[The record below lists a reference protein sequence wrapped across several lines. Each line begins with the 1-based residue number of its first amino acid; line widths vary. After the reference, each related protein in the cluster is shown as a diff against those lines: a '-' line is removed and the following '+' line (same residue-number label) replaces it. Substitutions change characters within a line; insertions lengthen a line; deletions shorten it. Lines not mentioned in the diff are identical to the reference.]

1 MKYMWELV
9 ARAKSKEINPTNITF
24 ISAKEFS
31 PYLELSFED
40 LNDYSVPN
48 AVEVN
53 PYYRF
58 LTVFKDYFDPDYDGD
73 VVIREELFN
82 LIIHYLAEL
91 DTYMGMTK
99 RDYEIILAID
109 DIEYGLYGDELREGF
124 SMFSLLEKKVVAEN
138 LLRFHVLGEGVYLF
152 QDTVRKLY
160 KKAMI
165 YGNLTD
171 KDLLMVHLLV
181 EEAKAHRI
189 RIKTLEN
196 LFLPYH
202 YEVEIYWIHL
212 FGITG
217 IDGAMKMEEM
227 VMY

>member
-9 ARAKSKEINPTNITF
+9 ARAKSQEINPTDVTF
-24 ISAKEFS
+24 IPAKELS
-31 PYLELSFED
+31 PYLELNFED
-40 LNDYSVPN
+40 LNDNTIPSVL
-48 AVEVN
+48 EVN

-58 LTVFKDYFDPDYDGD
+58 LIVFKDYFDPDYEGD
-73 VVIREELFN
+73 VCIRHELFN

-99 RDYEIILAID
+99 RDYEIEFVIKEIQQ
-109 DIEYGLYGDELREGF
+109 GLYGDEVRDGF
-124 SMFSLLEKKVVAEN
+124 KLFTLLEKKIVADN
-138 LLRFHVLGEGVYLF
+138 LLRLHLLSEGVYLF

-160 KKAMI
+160 HKAMI

-171 KDLLMVHLLV
+171 RDVLMTHLLTP
-181 EEAKAHRI
+181 KHKTHQQRI
-189 RIKTLEN
+189 QVLKS
-196 LFLPYH
+196 LFLPCH

-212 FGITG
+212 FGIMG
-217 IDGAMKMEEM
+217 IDGAMKQEDL